1 MFHVSVPR
9 NSKISGRVSVVELL
23 LIKVAGEISAFY
35 IFVENSVTYIYMF
48 RKETLILSAGV
59 AGLPFVGFNT
69 VRVELTN
76 KFLRGVVKISE
87 NFLEEV

>member
-35 IFVENSVTYIYMF
+35 IFVTYIYMF

-69 VRVELTN
+69 VRVELPN